1 MQSQDRS
8 DDTRMVNVGGVRIR
22 VRDSGGPGL
31 PVLLTHGIGG
41 SLELWDRQFDAVSP
55 GLRLLAW
62 DLPSH
67 GLSESAT
74 GDTDLDG
81 IARTAWQLL
90 DALGVGPVILAGNS
104 LGGAVS
110 LRMAS
115 QAPARARGLLLAA
128 SAGLGRETFL
138 PFRLMTLPGL
148 GELMTRPGPVA
159 VEQQVRAIVHDPASI
174 TPDLRAVIKRN
185 VARPGGA
192 GHFLRLLRGLTNL
205 RGQRAAVLARSRDI
219 LSGLRMP
226 VCFVHGELDTVL
238 PAAHSRAAHAL
249 VPRADLAV
257 LEGCGHTPQL
267 EQPQRFAA
275 LLDGVVQRAAA

>member
-1 MQSQDRS
+1 MQAQDRS
-8 DDTRMVNVGGVRIR
+8 DDTRMVNVGGVQIR

-41 SLELWDRQFDAVSP
+41 SLELWDRQFDAVP
-55 GLRLLAW
+55 HGLRLLAW

-67 GLSESAT
+67 GLSGAAA
-74 GDTDLDG
+74 GDTDLEG
-81 IARTAWQLL
+81 IARIAWQLL
-90 DALGVGPVILAGNS
+90 DTLGAGPAVLVGNS

-110 LRMAS
+110 LRMAA
-115 QAPARARGLLLAA
+115 QAPARTRGLLLAA

-138 PFRLMTLPGL
+138 PFRLMTLPVL

-159 VEQQVRAIVHDPASI
+159 VQQQIRAIVHDPASI
-174 TPDLRAVIKRN
+174 TPDLRAVIERN

-192 GHFLRLLRGLTNL
+192 RHFLRLLRGLTDL
-205 RGQRAAVLARSRDI
+205 RGQRAAVCARSRDI
-219 LSGLRMP
+219 LSGLPMP
-226 VCFVHGELDTVL
+226 VCLVHGEHDTVL

-249 VPRADLAV
+249 VPTADLAV
-257 LEGCGHTPQL
+257 LADCGHTPQL

-275 LLDGVVQRAAA
+275 LLDRLVQRAAS

>member
-1 MQSQDRS
+1 MQAKDRS
-8 DDTRMVNVGGVRIR
+8 GTIRRVNVGGVEIR

-31 PVLLTHGIGG
+31 PVLMTHGIGG
-41 SLELWDRQFDAVSP
+41 SLELWDRQFDAVAP

-67 GLSESAT
+67 GLSEAAE
-74 GDTDLDG
+74 GDTDLEG
-81 IARTAWQLL
+81 IARTAWQML
-90 DALGVGPVILAGNS
+90 DTLGVGPAILVGNS

-110 LRMAS
+110 LRMAA
-115 QAPARARGLLLAA
+115 QAPARVRGLLLAA
-128 SAGLGRETFL
+128 SACLGRETML
-138 PFRLMTLPGL
+138 PFRLMTLPVL

-159 VEQQVRAIVHDPASI
+159 VQQQIRAIVHDTAAI
-174 TPDLRAVIKRN
+174 TPDLQAVIERN
-185 VARPGGA
+185 VGRPGGA

-205 RGQRAAVLARSRDI
+205 RGQRAAVLARSRGI
-219 LSGLRMP
+219 LTGLRMP

-249 VPRADLAV
+249 VPGADLAV

-275 LLDGVVQRAAA
+275 LLDGVIQRAAA